1 VTASADG
8 PGAAARRSAVSD
20 GSASDSPAPAGP
32 IRVLLADDHPVVRA
46 GLRGMLA
53 AEPDIEVVAEAGSG
67 PEAVAVARRTAVDVI
82 LMDLRMPDG
91 DGVTA
96 TAAIAA
102 LALPSAAAADD
113 PGAAAPSA
121 PAPDDPRVPRVLVLT
136 TYDEDADIL
145 RAVEAGAT
153 GYLLKDATKQ
163 ELADAIRAA
172 ARGETVLAPAV
183 AGRLITRLRRPRAPD
198 LPQLSARETEIL
210 IRAARGMTNAEI
222 GRDLFIGEATVKTH
236 LLRACAKLGVSG
248 RTAAVAAATERGLL
262 RRPAG

>member
-8 PGAAARRSAVSD
+8 PGAAAHRSTVSD
-20 GSASDSPAPAGP
+20 GPASDGPASDSPAPARP

-53 AEPDIEVVAEAGSG
+53 TEPDIEVVAEAGSG
-67 PEAVAVARRTAVDVI
+67 PEAVAVASRTAVDVI

-96 TAAIAA
+96 TAALQSLAA
-102 LALPSAAAADD
+102 SS
-113 PGAAAPSA
+113 G
-121 PAPDDPRVPRVLVLT
+121 RQVPRVLVLT

-145 RAVEAGAT
+145 RAIEAGAT

-163 ELADAIRAA
+163 ELADAIRAT

-183 AGRLITRLRRPRAPD
+183 AGRLITRLRRPPALDR
-198 LPQLSARETEIL
+198 PQLSARETEIL

-236 LLRACAKLGVSG
+236 LLRACTKLGVSG

-262 RRPAG
+262 RPPAR

>member
-1 VTASADG
+1 MTAGEVGSGAASRTSTASDG
-8 PGAAARRSAVSD
+8 TGPARK
-20 GSASDSPAPAGP
+20 

-53 AEPDIEVVAEAGSG
+53 TEPDIEVVAEAGSG
-67 PEAVAVARRTAVDVI
+67 REAVAVASRTVVDVI

-102 LALPSAAAADD
+102 LALPSADD
-113 PGAAAPSA
+113 PGAAAPDA
-121 PAPDDPRVPRVLVLT
+121 PSPAGPRVPRVLVLT

-163 ELADAIRAA
+163 ELADAIRAT

-183 AGRLITRLRRPRAPD
+183 AGRLITRLRRPPALDR
-198 LPQLSARETEIL
+198 PQLSARETEIL

-236 LLRACAKLGVSG
+236 LLRASTKLGVSG